1 MKKIIYT
8 TLALC
13 SLFFVAC
20 DNEIDTDATSVSDY
34 EFISFQDDILNFE
47 LNQSGT
53 SERTITV
60 YNSRKSSSDVTYNLE
75 VLPLEFNGGQGTTI
89 SSDYYNVPS
98 SVTIPANAT
107 SAQFDVTITDNG
119 FGSGDR
125 LVVGFA
131 DDNLA
136 LNPHPLRMDIVIV
149 CPANELILDITF
161 DNYAEETSWELYT
174 DITTT
179 PTLIA
184 SGSGYDDL
192 DDQSIQQ
199 RLCIDNGDFGFV
211 IYDAYG
217 DGICCSF
224 GQGSYSLTVNGEV
237 IRQGGSFGAN
247 EVTTFSLP

>member
-1 MKKIIYT
+1 MKKVLYT
-8 TLALC
+8 ALV
-13 SLFFVAC
+13 LFSFIFVAC
-20 DNEIDTDATSVSDY
+20 NNDIDADAISVSDY
-34 EFISFQDDILNFE
+34 EFISFQDDALNFE
-47 LNQSGT
+47 LNQSGVST
-53 SERTITV
+53 KTITV
-60 YNSRKSSSDVTYNLE
+60 YNSRKSSSDKTYNLE
-75 VLPLEFNGGQGTTI
+75 VLPSEFNGGQGTTI
-89 SSDYYNVPS
+89 SSDFYNVPS
-98 SVTIPANAT
+98 SVTIPANAS

-125 LVVGFA
+125 LVLGFA
-131 DDNLA
+131 DDNSA
-136 LNPHPLRMDIVIV
+136 LNPHPLQMDIVIV
-149 CPANELILDITF
+149 CPMNELILDITF

-217 DGICCSF
+217 DGMCCSY

-237 IRQGGSFGAN
+237 IHQGGSFGAS

>member
-1 MKKIIYT
+1 MKKILVLLVIIT
-8 TLALC
+8 VL
-13 SLFFVAC
+13 SC
-20 DNEIDTDATSVSDY
+20 DSDNSFSTVSDY
-34 EFISFQDDILNFE
+34 DFISFENDNVTFE
-47 LNQSGT
+47 LDQDGES
-53 SERTITV
+53 SQMITV
-60 YNSRKSSSDVTYNLE
+60 YNSKTYSNDRTYNLE
-75 VLPLEFNGGQGTTI
+75 VLLESTTI
-89 SSDYYNVPS
+89 SAESYAVPA
-98 SVTIPANAT
+98 SVTIPANER
-107 SAQFDVTITDNG
+107 SAQFGVTITDNG

-125 LVVGFA
+125 LVLGFA
-131 DDNLA
+131 DDNTA
-136 LNPHPLRMDIVIV
+136 LNPHPLQMDIVIV
-149 CPANELILDITF
+149 CPMNELILDITF

-174 DITTT
+174 DITTA

-217 DGICCSF
+217 DGMCCSF

-237 IRQGGSFGAN
+237 IHQGGSFGAS

>member
-1 MKKIIYT
+1 MKKILVLLVIIT
-8 TLALC
+8 VL
-13 SLFFVAC
+13 SC
-20 DNEIDTDATSVSDY
+20 DSDNSFSTVSDY
-34 EFISFQDDILNFE
+34 DFISFENDNVTFE
-47 LNQSGT
+47 LDQDGES
-53 SERTITV
+53 SQMITV
-60 YNSRKSSSDVTYNLE
+60 YNSKTYSNDRTYNLE
-75 VLPLEFNGGQGTTI
+75 VLLESTTI
-89 SSDYYNVPS
+89 SAESYAVPA
-98 SVTIPANAT
+98 SVTIPANER
-107 SAQFDVTITDNG
+107 SAQFGVTITDNG

-125 LVVGFA
+125 LVLGFA
-131 DDNLA
+131 DDNTA
-136 LNPHPLRMDIVIV
+136 LNPHPLQMDIVIV
-149 CPANELILDITF
+149 CPMNELILDITF

-217 DGICCSF
+217 DGMCCSF

-237 IRQGGSFGAN
+237 IHQGGSFGAS

>member
-1 MKKIIYT
+1 MKKILVLLVIIT
-8 TLALC
+8 VL
-13 SLFFVAC
+13 SC
-20 DNEIDTDATSVSDY
+20 DSDNSFSTVSDY
-34 EFISFQDDILNFE
+34 DFISFENDNVTFE
-47 LNQSGT
+47 LDQDGES
-53 SERTITV
+53 SQMITV
-60 YNSRKSSSDVTYNLE
+60 YNSKTYSNDRTYNLE
-75 VLPLEFNGGQGTTI
+75 VLLESTTI
-89 SSDYYNVPS
+89 SAESYAVPA
-98 SVTIPANAT
+98 SVTIPANER

-125 LVVGFA
+125 LVLGFA
-131 DDNLA
+131 DGNTA
-136 LNPHPLRMDIVIV
+136 LNPHPLQMDIVIV
-149 CPANELILDITF
+149 CPMNELILDITF

-192 DDQSIQQ
+192 DDQSIQE

-211 IYDAYG
+211 IYDVYS
-217 DGICCSF
+217 DGMCCSY

-237 IRQGGSFGAN
+237 IHQGGSFGAS

>member
-1 MKKIIYT
+1 MMKKILVLLVIIT
-8 TLALC
+8 VL
-13 SLFFVAC
+13 SC
-20 DNEIDTDATSVSDY
+20 DSDNSFSTVSDY
-34 EFISFQDDILNFE
+34 DFISFENDNVTFE
-47 LNQSGT
+47 LDQDGES
-53 SERTITV
+53 SQMITV
-60 YNSRKSSSDVTYNLE
+60 YNSKTYSNDRTYNLE
-75 VLPLEFNGGQGTTI
+75 VLLESTTI
-89 SSDYYNVPS
+89 SAESYAVPA
-98 SVTIPANAT
+98 SVTIPANER
-107 SAQFDVTITDNG
+107 SAQFGVTITDNG

-125 LVVGFA
+125 LVLGFA
-131 DDNLA
+131 DDNTA
-136 LNPHPLRMDIVIV
+136 LNPHPLQMDIVIV
-149 CPANELILDITF
+149 CPMNELILDITF

-217 DGICCSF
+217 DGMCCSF

-237 IRQGGSFGAN
+237 IHQGGSFGAS

>member
-1 MKKIIYT
+1 MMKKILVLLVIIT
-8 TLALC
+8 VL
-13 SLFFVAC
+13 SC
-20 DNEIDTDATSVSDY
+20 DSDNSFSTVSDY
-34 EFISFQDDILNFE
+34 DFISFENDNVTFE
-47 LNQSGT
+47 LDQDGES
-53 SERTITV
+53 SQMITV
-60 YNSRKSSSDVTYNLE
+60 YNSKTYSNDRTYNLE
-75 VLPLEFNGGQGTTI
+75 VLLESTTI
-89 SSDYYNVPS
+89 SAESYAVPA
-98 SVTIPANAT
+98 SVTIPANER

-125 LVVGFA
+125 LVLGFA
-131 DDNLA
+131 DDNSA
-136 LNPHPLRMDIVIV
+136 LNPHPLQMDIVIV
-149 CPANELILDITF
+149 CPMNELILDITF

-192 DDQSIQQ
+192 DDQSIQE

-211 IYDAYG
+211 IYDVYS
-217 DGICCSF
+217 DGMCCSY

-237 IRQGGSFGAN
+237 IHQGGSFGAS

>member
-1 MKKIIYT
+1 MKKILVLLVIIT
-8 TLALC
+8 VL
-13 SLFFVAC
+13 SC
-20 DNEIDTDATSVSDY
+20 DSDNSFSTVSDY
-34 EFISFQDDILNFE
+34 DFISFENDNVTFE
-47 LNQSGT
+47 LDQDGES
-53 SERTITV
+53 SQMITV
-60 YNSRKSSSDVTYNLE
+60 YNSKTYSNDRTYNLE
-75 VLPLEFNGGQGTTI
+75 VLLESTTI
-89 SSDYYNVPS
+89 SAESYAVPA
-98 SVTIPANAT
+98 SVTIPANER

-125 LVVGFA
+125 LVLGFA
-131 DDNLA
+131 DDNSA
-136 LNPHPLRMDIVIV
+136 LNPHPLQMDIVIV
-149 CPANELILDITF
+149 CPMNELILDITF

-192 DDQSIQQ
+192 DDQSIQE

-211 IYDAYG
+211 IYDVYS
-217 DGICCSF
+217 DGMCCSY

-237 IRQGGSFGAN
+237 IHQGGSFGAS

>member
-1 MKKIIYT
+1 MKKILVLLVIIT
-8 TLALC
+8 VL
-13 SLFFVAC
+13 SC
-20 DNEIDTDATSVSDY
+20 DSDNSFSTVSDY
-34 EFISFQDDILNFE
+34 DFISFENDNVTFE
-47 LNQSGT
+47 LDQDGES
-53 SERTITV
+53 SQMITV
-60 YNSRKSSSDVTYNLE
+60 YNSKTYSNDRTYNLE
-75 VLPLEFNGGQGTTI
+75 VLLESTTI
-89 SSDYYNVPS
+89 SAESYAVPA
-98 SVTIPANAT
+98 SVTIPANER
-107 SAQFDVTITDNG
+107 SAQFGVTIIDNG

-125 LVVGFA
+125 LVLGFA
-131 DDNLA
+131 DDNTA
-136 LNPHPLRMDIVIV
+136 LNPHPLQMDIVIV
-149 CPANELILDITF
+149 CPMNELILDITF

-217 DGICCSF
+217 DGMCCSF

-237 IRQGGSFGAN
+237 IHQGGSFGAS

>member
-1 MKKIIYT
+1 MMKKILVLLVIIT
-8 TLALC
+8 VL
-13 SLFFVAC
+13 SC
-20 DNEIDTDATSVSDY
+20 DSDNSFSTVSDY
-34 EFISFQDDILNFE
+34 DFISFENDNVTFE
-47 LNQSGT
+47 LDQDGES
-53 SERTITV
+53 SQMITV
-60 YNSRKSSSDVTYNLE
+60 YNSKTYSNDRTYNLE
-75 VLPLEFNGGQGTTI
+75 VLLESTTI
-89 SSDYYNVPS
+89 SAESYAVPA
-98 SVTIPANAT
+98 SVTIPANER

-125 LVVGFA
+125 LVLGFA
-131 DDNLA
+131 DDNSA
-136 LNPHPLRMDIVIV
+136 LNPHPLQMDIVIV
-149 CPANELILDITF
+149 CPMNELILDITF

-217 DGICCSF
+217 DGMCCSF

-237 IRQGGSFGAN
+237 IHQGGSFGAS

>member
-1 MKKIIYT
+1 MKKILVLLVIIT
-8 TLALC
+8 VL
-13 SLFFVAC
+13 SC
-20 DNEIDTDATSVSDY
+20 DSDNSFSTVSDY
-34 EFISFQDDILNFE
+34 DFISFENDNVTFE
-47 LNQSGT
+47 LDQDGES
-53 SERTITV
+53 SQMITV
-60 YNSRKSSSDVTYNLE
+60 YNSKTYSNDRTYNLE
-75 VLPLEFNGGQGTTI
+75 VLLESTTI
-89 SSDYYNVPS
+89 SAESYAVPA
-98 SVTIPANAT
+98 SVTIPANER
-107 SAQFDVTITDNG
+107 SAQFGVTITDNG

-125 LVVGFA
+125 LVLGFA
-131 DDNLA
+131 DDNTA
-136 LNPHPLRMDIVIV
+136 LNPHPLQMDIVIV
-149 CPANELILDITF
+149 CPMNELILDITF

-211 IYDAYG
+211 IYDVYS
-217 DGICCSF
+217 DGMCCSF

-237 IRQGGSFGAN
+237 IHQGGSFGAS

>member
-1 MKKIIYT
+1 MMKKILVLLVIIT
-8 TLALC
+8 VL
-13 SLFFVAC
+13 SC
-20 DNEIDTDATSVSDY
+20 DSDNSFSTVSDY
-34 EFISFQDDILNFE
+34 DFISFENDNVTFE
-47 LNQSGT
+47 LDQDGES
-53 SERTITV
+53 SQMITV
-60 YNSRKSSSDVTYNLE
+60 YNSKTYSNDRTYNLE
-75 VLPLEFNGGQGTTI
+75 VLLESTTI
-89 SSDYYNVPS
+89 SAESYAVPA
-98 SVTIPANAT
+98 SVTIPANER
-107 SAQFDVTITDNG
+107 SAQFGVTITDNG

-125 LVVGFA
+125 LVLGFA
-131 DDNLA
+131 DDNTA
-136 LNPHPLRMDIVIV
+136 LNPHPLQMDIVIV
-149 CPANELILDITF
+149 CPMNELILDITF

-174 DITTT
+174 DITTA

-217 DGICCSF
+217 DGMCCSF

-237 IRQGGSFGAN
+237 IHQGGSFGAS

>member
-1 MKKIIYT
+1 MKKILVLLVIIT
-8 TLALC
+8 VL
-13 SLFFVAC
+13 SC
-20 DNEIDTDATSVSDY
+20 DSDNSFSTVSDY
-34 EFISFQDDILNFE
+34 DFISFENDNVTFE
-47 LNQSGT
+47 LDQDGES
-53 SERTITV
+53 SQMITV
-60 YNSRKSSSDVTYNLE
+60 YNSKTYSNDRTYNLE
-75 VLPLEFNGGQGTTI
+75 VLLESTTI
-89 SSDYYNVPS
+89 SAESYAVPA
-98 SVTIPANAT
+98 SVTIPANER

-125 LVVGFA
+125 LVLGFA
-131 DDNLA
+131 DDNSA
-136 LNPHPLRMDIVIV
+136 LNPHPLQMDIVIV
-149 CPANELILDITF
+149 CPMNELILDITF

-217 DGICCSF
+217 DGMCCSF

-237 IRQGGSFGAN
+237 IHQGGSFGAS

>member
-1 MKKIIYT
+1 MMKKILVLLVIIT
-8 TLALC
+8 VL
-13 SLFFVAC
+13 SC
-20 DNEIDTDATSVSDY
+20 DSDNSFSTVSDY
-34 EFISFQDDILNFE
+34 DFISFENDNVTFE
-47 LNQSGT
+47 LDQDGES
-53 SERTITV
+53 SQMITV
-60 YNSRKSSSDVTYNLE
+60 YNSKTYSNDRTYNLE
-75 VLPLEFNGGQGTTI
+75 VLLESTTI
-89 SSDYYNVPS
+89 SAESYAVPA
-98 SVTIPANAT
+98 SVTIPANER

-125 LVVGFA
+125 LVLGFA
-131 DDNLA
+131 DGNTA
-136 LNPHPLRMDIVIV
+136 LNPHPLQMDIVIV
-149 CPANELILDITF
+149 CPMNELILDITF

-192 DDQSIQQ
+192 DDQSIQE

-211 IYDAYG
+211 IYDVYS
-217 DGICCSF
+217 DGMCCSY

-237 IRQGGSFGAN
+237 IHQGGSFGAS